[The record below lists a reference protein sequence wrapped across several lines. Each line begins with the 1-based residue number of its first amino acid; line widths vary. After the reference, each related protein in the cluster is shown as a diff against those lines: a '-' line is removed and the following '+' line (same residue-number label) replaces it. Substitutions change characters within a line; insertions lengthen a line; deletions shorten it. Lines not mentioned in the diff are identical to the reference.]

1 MDMQSHWRSI
11 SFHYPVHNPPMS
23 IAIRKLTP
31 EDCAAYRSCRLDALR
46 DSPNSFASS
55 YEEEAQMS
63 DEAIRARFAAH
74 PPESA
79 VFGAFDGERI
89 IGLTGIFREER
100 KKRSHKM
107 YIVSVFV
114 QPEYRG
120 QKIGSRLVETAIAHA
135 RDVDGV
141 ERIDLALES
150 TNAAAKSLYA
160 SFGFQSWGTEPSF
173 AKVDGIDYDEEHM
186 SLKL

>member
-1 MDMQSHWRSI
+1 MTI
-11 SFHYPVHNPPMS
+11 T
-23 IAIRKLTP
+23 IRKLTSD
-31 EDCAAYRSCRLDALR
+31 DCEAYRSCRLDALR
-46 DSPNSFASS
+46 DSPHSFASS

-63 DEAIRARFAAH
+63 NEIIHQKFAAH

-89 IGLTGIFREER
+89 VGLTGIFREER

-107 YIVSVFV
+107 NIVSVFV

-120 QKIGSRLVETAIAHA
+120 KKIGSQLMETAIAHA
-135 RDVDGV
+135 RKVNGV
-141 ERIDLALES
+141 ERIDLAVES
-150 TNAAAKSLYA
+150 TNTSAKSLYA

-173 AKVDGIDYDEEHM
+173 AKVDGVDYDEDHM
-186 SLKL
+186 TLKL